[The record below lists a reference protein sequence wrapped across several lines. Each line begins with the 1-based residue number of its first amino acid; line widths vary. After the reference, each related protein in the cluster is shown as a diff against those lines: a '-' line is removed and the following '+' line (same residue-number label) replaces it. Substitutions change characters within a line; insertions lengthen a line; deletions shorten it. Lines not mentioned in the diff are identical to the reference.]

1 MHDKNNG
8 RATKKGFKMSV
19 SESQRKAHNAVA
31 SAKNA
36 TVDRSGKVSFLVFT
50 YCGLPELFETKQE
63 AMAEAKSLSGSSVYR
78 LDEATIKITET
89 KLLFRNTE

>member
-1 MHDKNNG
+1 MSDKETM
-8 RATKKGFKMSV
+8 AF
-19 SESQRKAHNAVA
+19 HAVA
-31 SAKNA
+31 NAKNA
-36 TVDRSGKVSFLVFT
+36 IVDRSGKVSFLVFD
-50 YCGLPELFETKQE
+50 YCGLPKLFETKQE

>member
-1 MHDKNNG
+1 MSDEET
-8 RATKKGFKMSV
+8 RAFDAV
-19 SESQRKAHNAVA
+19 SN
-31 SAKNA
+31 AKNA
-36 TVDRSGKVSFLVFT
+36 MVERSGKVSFLVFD

>member
-1 MHDKNNG
+1 
-8 RATKKGFKMSV
+8 V
-19 SESQRKAHNAVA
+19 SDEETMAFDAVSNAR
-31 SAKNA
+31 NA
-36 TVDRSGKVSFLVFT
+36 TVDRSGKVSYLVFT
-50 YCGLPELFETKQE
+50 YCGLPELFETKRE